1 MSEVEAQHS
10 RLWKLFENKV
20 SIETK
25 LPHITETKMKKRLH
39 YFLESVV
46 SSIDPETLELLE
58 PLFTKFI
65 ETQEKVS
72 DKFFNCSLVLMIDL
86 IKSVQEEEEKEEFY
100 FYHHYKMYILYITA
114 EEYKSHGAAL
124 YDFFE
129 QMYNPN
135 YLIQNI
141 IMKQKMMDC

>member
-1 MSEVEAQHS
+1 MSEFH
-10 RLWKLFENKV
+10 L
-20 SIETK
+20 
-25 LPHITETKMKKRLH
+25 
-39 YFLESVV
+39 
-46 SSIDPETLELLE
+46 
-58 PLFTKFI
+58 LFTKFI